1 MRKGENMKK
10 LCATV
15 LSVALL
21 MGLLS
26 GCEERKEEVYLP
38 TGDDQLWGD
47 TNTPSASVTV
57 DKLSLPYFPERGLNP
72 YKTTDYV
79 NQNLFSLLYQGLFAV
94 DADYNVY
101 PVLCQRYSISKDM
114 KTYTFYP
121 QTATFPDGEP
131 LTAADVAASVKKA
144 VESEMYSGRF
154 GCVKSVEETEDGGVA
169 VVLNSPYENLPLL
182 LDVPVLKKSQINDD
196 RPLGTGPYLYERFEE
211 KLRLRRRTDWWCK
224 AKLPVT
230 AEYIE
235 LVEGQNPAQLR
246 DEFEFN
252 GLGLV
257 TSDPGSSSYVDY
269 HSDYELWDCE
279 NGIFLYLGC
288 NSKST
293 VLSNQTLRAALTYAI
308 DRDTLVESYYHGFA
322 NSAVLPASPHSPIY
336 SKALA
341 QKYAYAPDKLTQAV
355 AEAEAVGAEIKLL
368 VNSDDSIRLRVARR
382 IGQMLSAS
390 GLKVTMVEKNT
401 ENYLKALK
409 NRSFDLYLGQTR
421 LSPNMD
427 LSAFFNSGGSLS
439 FGGMSTPALYGLCV
453 NALANSGNYYT
464 LHQKVLEDGKLIPIL
479 FRTYA
484 IFAQRGAFSELTPAR
499 SNVFFYHVG
508 RTLED
513 AKVSA

>member
-1 MRKGENMKK
+1 MKK
-10 LCATV
+10 FCAVMLTA
-15 LSVALL
+15 ALL
-21 MGLLS
+21 VGLLS
-26 GCEERKEEVYLP
+26 GCDEQKMDVYLP
-38 TGDDQLWGD
+38 TGDDQVWGD
-47 TNTPSASVTV
+47 TDAPSATVTEQ
-57 DKLSLPYFPERGLNP
+57 KLSLPYFPERGLNP
-72 YKTTDYV
+72 YKTSDYV
-79 NQNLFSLLYQGLFAV
+79 NQNLFSLIYQGLFAV
-94 DADYNVY
+94 DADYDVY
-101 PVLCQRYSISKDM
+101 PVLCKNYSVSKDM

-121 QTATFPDGEP
+121 QAATFPDGEP
-131 LTAADVAASVKKA
+131 LTAADVAASLKKA
-144 VESEMYSGRF
+144 VDSEIYSGRF
-154 GCVKSVEETEDGGVA
+154 GCVKSVAETEDGGVA
-169 VVLNSPYENLPLL
+169 VVLNIPYENFPLL
-182 LDVPVLKKSQINDD
+182 LDVPILKRSQLDDD

-211 KLRLRRRTDWWCK
+211 KLRLRRRSDWWCK
-224 AKLPVT
+224 ANVPVT
-230 AEYIE
+230 AEHID
-235 LVEGQNPAQLR
+235 LVEGESPAQLR

-269 HSDYELWDCE
+269 HSDFELWDCE

-288 NSKST
+288 NSKSA

-322 NSAVLPASPHSPIY
+322 NSAVLPASPQSPVY
-336 SKALA
+336 STVLA
-341 QKYAYAPDKLTQAV
+341 QKYGYAPDKLTQAV
-355 AEAEAVGAEIKLL
+355 TEAEAVGAEIKLL

-421 LSPNMD
+421 LSANMD
-427 LSAFFNSGGSLS
+427 LSEFFNSGGSLS

-484 IFAQRGAFSELTPAR
+484 VFAQRGTFDDLTPAR
-499 SNVFFYHVG
+499 GNVFFYHLG
-508 RTLED
+508 KTLED
-513 AKVSA
+513 VKTSA